1 MSGSD
6 QKVLNHAHRFCRDVT
21 RRRARNFY
29 YGLKLTPEPQRSAL
43 YSVYAWMRRADDL
56 VDNATK
62 ITDDLRREIA
72 AFRATTDAAL
82 AGRVTVDEHLWVA
95 LADTAARFDL
105 PREAFHL
112 TLEGQLDD
120 LAGAHYATFGDVR
133 DYCYRV
139 ASTVGLICIGI
150 WGYSDPAARELAVDR
165 GIAFQLTN
173 ILRDYREDF
182 DVGRVYLPAE
192 DFERHGITP
201 GELRQ
206 WSLPAACRAIIGRQV
221 ERATWY
227 YQRAAPLDGMIGRS
241 GRPTLWA
248 MTAIYHALLAK
259 IGRSPHRI
267 AGNRRLRLSSIRKG
281 SIALRA
287 RWLNGRS
294 VVTPAAVTEA

>member
-6 QKVLNHAHRFCRDVT
+6 QAVLDRAYRFCRDVT

-29 YGLKLTPEPQRSAL
+29 YGLKLTPQPQRSAL

-56 VDNATK
+56 VDNAQK
-62 ITDDLRREIA
+62 ITDDLRRDIA
-72 AFRATTDAAL
+72 VFRATTDAAL
-82 AGRVTVDEHLWVA
+82 SGRVMVDEHLWVA

-112 TLEGQLDD
+112 TIEGQLDD
-120 LAGAHYATFGDVR
+120 LSGAHYETFGDMR

-150 WGYSDPAARELAVDR
+150 WGYSDPAARELAIDR
-165 GIAFQLTN
+165 GIAFQMTN

-182 DVGRVYLPAE
+182 DAGRVYLPVE
-192 DFERHGITP
+192 DFKRHGITP
-201 GELRQ
+201 GELRG
-206 WSLPAACRAIIGRQV
+206 WSDPAACRAMIGRQV
-221 ERATWY
+221 ERANEY
-227 YQRAAPLDGMIGRS
+227 YERSAPLDDMISRI

-248 MTAIYHALLAK
+248 MTAIYHALLTK

-267 AGNRRLRLSSIRKG
+267 AGDRRLRLSSLRKG

-287 RWLNGRS
+287 RWLSGRGA
-294 VVTPAAVTEA
+294 VTPTAVTEA

>member
-1 MSGSD
+1 MSGTDPAILD
-6 QKVLNHAHRFCRDVT
+6 QAYRFCRDVT

-56 VDNATK
+56 VDNAPK
-62 ITDDLRREIA
+62 ITDDLRRDIA

-82 AGRVTVDEHLWVA
+82 SGRVTVNEHLWVA
-95 LADTAARFDL
+95 LADTASRFEL
-105 PREAFHL
+105 PSEAFHL

-120 LAGAHYATFGDVR
+120 LAGAQYATFNDVR

-139 ASTVGLICIGI
+139 ASTVGVICIGI
-150 WGYSDPAARELAVDR
+150 WGYSDPAARELAIDR
-165 GIAFQLTN
+165 GIAFQMTN

-192 DFERHGITP
+192 DFKRHGITP
-201 GELRQ
+201 HDLRR
-206 WSLPAACRAIIGRQV
+206 WSDPSACRAMITRQV
-221 ERATWY
+221 ERANSY
-227 YQRAAPLDGMIGRS
+227 YERSAPLDAMISRS

-259 IGRSPHRI
+259 IEQAPQRI
-267 AGNRRLRLSSIRKG
+267 VGDRRLRLSSLRKG

-287 RWLNGRS
+287 RWLNGRGS
-294 VVTPAAVTEA
+294 VTPAAVTEA

>member
-1 MSGSD
+1 MSDSD
-6 QKVLNHAHRFCRDVT
+6 RAALDRAFDFCRDVT

-56 VDNATK
+56 VDNAPK
-62 ITDDLRREIA
+62 ITDELRRDIA
-72 AFRATTDAAL
+72 AFRITTDEAL
-82 AGRVTVDEHLWVA
+82 SGRVSSNEHLWMA
-95 LADTAARFDL
+95 LADTAGRFDL
-105 PREAFHL
+105 PPEAFHL
-112 TLEGQLDD
+112 TLEGQLED
-120 LAGAHYATFGDVR
+120 LAGAHYATFADVR

-165 GIAFQLTN
+165 GIAFQITN
-173 ILRDYREDF
+173 ILRDYKEDF

-201 GELRQ
+201 DNLRQ
-206 WSLPAACRAIIGRQV
+206 WSLPAACRAMIDRQV
-221 ERATWY
+221 ERANSY
-227 YQRAAPLDGMIGRS
+227 YERSAPLEGMISRS

-259 IGRSPHRI
+259 IERAPQRI
-267 AGNRRLRLSSIRKG
+267 VGDRRLRLSSLRKG
-281 SIALRA
+281 SIAMRA
-287 RWLNGRS
+287 RWFDGRGAE
-294 VVTPAAVTEA
+294 TPAAVTEA

>member
-6 QKVLNHAHRFCRDVT
+6 QAVLDQAHGFCRDVT

-29 YGLKLTPEPQRSAL
+29 YGLKLTPQPQRSAL

-82 AGRVTVDEHLWVA
+82 SGRVTIDEHLWVA

-139 ASTVGLICIGI
+139 ASTVGLICIDI
-150 WGYSDPAARELAVDR
+150 WGYSDPVARELAVDR
-165 GIAFQLTN
+165 GIAFQMTN

-201 GELRQ
+201 GELRH
-206 WSLPAACRAIIGRQV
+206 WSRPAACRAMIGRQV
-221 ERATWY
+221 ERAKWY
-227 YQRAAPLDGMIGRS
+227 YQRSAPLDGMISRS

-267 AGNRRLRLSSIRKG
+267 AGNRRLRLSSFRKG

-287 RWLNGRS
+287 RWLNGRGG
-294 VVTPAAVTEA
+294 VTPAAVTEA